1 MQEHAKPIRESHEVR
16 SFSKAATNFFQG
28 SPEVR
33 SLCAG
38 NIIKKLL
45 IFLCSVFQDIL
56 LTNRSYKV
64 CYKVISACFFV
75 IICITKLMHQSC
87 VRSFGGSY
95 VESYPLVRMLEKL
108 CLKFIRVMLQNY
120 HIKSWLKKLYFFI
133 LFVGQVQNIT
143 FLKRLLRSLMTKLY
157 P

>member
-33 SLCAG
+33 SLCTG
-38 NIIKKLL
+38 NVIKKLL

-64 CYKVISACFFV
+64 CYKVISACFF
-75 IICITKLMHQSC
+75 
-87 VRSFGGSY
+87 
-95 VESYPLVRMLEKL
+95 
-108 CLKFIRVMLQNY
+108 
-120 HIKSWLKKLYFFI
+120 
-133 LFVGQVQNIT
+133 
-143 FLKRLLRSLMTKLY
+143 LL
-157 P
+157 